1 MVHQSAAV
9 PARSVVVPSVAR
21 CAWYCIH
28 LSCIRADI
36 VNLEEEIREDFF
48 FSDAKK
54 KGLRHG
60 YEERVLQLL
69 VQLWLLGGRQARWLI
84 SAGYRGRGGVEV

>member
-36 VNLEEEIREDFF
+36 VNLEEEIRMIFF
-48 FSDAKK
+48 LVMQKK
-54 KGLRHG
+54 KDCVMAMK
-60 YEERVLQLL
+60 RVPLL
-69 VQLWLLGGRQARWLI
+69 VQLWLRGGRQARWLI